1 MHFAQFRHDLHSDL
15 YAYIQNSKKLLTKYF
30 VWFIIRSKYIIIR
43 HLIEVADMIS
53 TRLHT
58 TASGGGGKAVPP
70 KRFCGCRRR
79 VVGIV
84 FKRHGTVTFYVE
96 SYQRLLIP

>member
-30 VWFIIRSKYIIIR
+30 AWFIIRSKYIIIR

-53 TRLHT
+53 TLLHT
-58 TASGGGGKAVPP
+58 TANGGRGKGCSAETVLRLPP
-70 KRFCGCRRR
+70 QDCWDR
-79 VVGIV
+79 V
-84 FKRHGTVTFYVE
+84 
-96 SYQRLLIP
+96 